1 VNVGDFLLS
10 VDEVDCHGMSAVEAS
25 QVITARIHRERRL
38 VLLRR
43 RSSGDVEMG
52 GGFES
57 DPRYASF

>member
-1 VNVGDFLLS
+1 
-10 VDEVDCHGMSAVEAS
+10 MSAVEAS
-25 QVITARIHRERRL
+25 QVITARMHRERRL